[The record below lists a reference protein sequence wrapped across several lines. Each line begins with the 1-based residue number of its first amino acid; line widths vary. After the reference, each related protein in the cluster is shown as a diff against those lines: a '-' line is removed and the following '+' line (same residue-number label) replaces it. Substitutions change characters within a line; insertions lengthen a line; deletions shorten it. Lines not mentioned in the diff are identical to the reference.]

1 MAAIIKTGGKQYRV
15 NEGDIIRVEKLKVP
29 EGEKVVF
36 NEVLGISTAEG
47 FQVGTPFVKGASV
60 EGKVLKHGKAKKI
73 IVFKYKAKKD
83 YRNKQ
88 GHRQPFSQV
97 QIEKILLGGKT
108 TKAEAETA
116 AAAVKAEEKPKAAPA
131 KETAAKTAT
140 AAKTTAAKKP
150 AAAKPAAEKK
160 TTAAKPAA
168 EKKTTAAKSTT
179 AKTAEKKPAA
189 KSTTAKTAEKKPAA
203 KSTAAKTTAAKST
216 AAKKTTAAS
225 AEKKPAAKKAEKPA
239 EKKTDAEK

>member
-88 GHRQPFSQV
+88 GHRQPYSQV

-160 TTAAKPAA
+160 TTAAK
-168 EKKTTAAKSTT
+168 STT

-203 KSTAAKTTAAKST
+203 KSTAPKTTAAKST

>member
-88 GHRQPFSQV
+88 GHRQPYSQV

-150 AAAKPAAEKK
+150 A
-160 TTAAKPAA
+160 AAKPAA

>member
-88 GHRQPFSQV
+88 GHRQPYSQV

-160 TTAAKPAA
+160 TTAAK
-168 EKKTTAAKSTT
+168 STT

-189 KSTTAKTAEKKPAA
+189 KSTTSKTTEKKPAT

>member
-88 GHRQPFSQV
+88 GHRQPYSQV

-160 TTAAKPAA
+160 TTAAK
-168 EKKTTAAKSTT
+168 STT

-189 KSTTAKTAEKKPAA
+189 KSTTSKITEKKPAA